1 MRLSDSFGIVCKEL
15 QVLNLRNPSPQRIV
29 VLGGGTAGWF
39 AAIALRRMFSPSVEI
54 KVIESSKIGIVGVG
68 EGGLLNFIGALHHNN
83 IDINEF
89 VRETGATWK
98 WGFSYEGW
106 RTGKEDDR
114 FFHLFASQET
124 PVSRWQERGSWPY
137 LCAMVSQQTE
147 LDSYIEASR
156 LIKNNAT
163 QAQATAL
170 LDTKNAGIVP
180 SFHFDSYKLAGYLK
194 KVALSR
200 GVQHLDAVVDEVV
213 FDEKGF
219 ARELRTADERIALDF
234 LIDASGL
241 SRKVIGKKGM
251 ESEWV
256 SFKDYLLMD
265 CAIPF
270 YMPHPQPNPMLVTR
284 AVTMNAGWMWQIP
297 LVDRVGAGYVFSSKH
312 LSEEEAVKEVE
323 QRLGYAI
330 EPHKTLRFDPGC
342 FRKVWQ
348 NNVMALG
355 LSSGFVEP
363 LEATS
368 IGQMLEQLHS
378 FERVVTSSQGVV
390 SDSAIR
396 EFNEAN
402 FTSWA
407 CIRDFLRMH
416 YDCGRNDTPLWQA
429 VAKSPYPESYRALR
443 EVWQERMPR
452 MVDVEN
458 YAIHGWRGIFHPI
471 NWTLVAAPLGVLPP
485 EAGEMELRRLTPQ
498 KYAEAQRYA
507 AEVKN

>member
-1 MRLSDSFGIVCKEL
+1 M
-15 QVLNLRNPSPQRIV
+15 LNLRNPSPQRIV

-39 AAIALRRMFSPSVEI
+39 AAIALRRIFSPNVEI
-54 KVIESSKIGIVGVG
+54 KVIESSSIGIVGVG
-68 EGGLLNFIGALHHNN
+68 EGGLLNFIGALNHNN
-83 IDINEF
+83 IDVNEF
-89 VRETGATWK
+89 VRETGAAWK

-106 RTGKEDDR
+106 RTGKDDDR

-124 PVSRWQERGSWPY
+124 PVSRWHERGTWPY
-137 LCAMVSQQTE
+137 LSAMVSQNVD
-147 LDSYIEASR
+147 LDRYMQASK
-156 LIKNNAT
+156 LIKDNAT
-163 QAQATAL
+163 QAQAAAL
-170 LDTKNAGIVP
+170 VDAQNAGIIP
-180 SFHFDSYKLAGYLK
+180 SFHFDSYKLATYLK

-200 GVQHLDAVVDEVV
+200 GVTHLDAVVDEVV

-219 ARELRTADERIALDF
+219 ARELRTADERITLDF

-265 CAIPF
+265 SAIPF
-270 YMPHPQPNPMLVTR
+270 YMPHPQQNPMLVTR
-284 AVTMNAGWMWQIP
+284 AITMNAGWMWQIP
-297 LVDRVGAGYVFSSKH
+297 LIERVGAGYVFSSKH
-312 LSEEEAVKEVE
+312 ITEEDAIKEVE

-330 EPHKTLRFDPGC
+330 KPHKTLRFDPGC
-342 FRKVWQ
+342 HKEVWK

-368 IGQMLEQLHS
+368 IGQMLEQLLS
-378 FERVVTSSQGVV
+378 FERVVVSSQGVV

-402 FTSWA
+402 LQSWIG
-407 CIRDFLRMH
+407 IRDFLRMH
-416 YDCGRNDTPLWQA
+416 YDCARNDTPLWQD

-458 YAIHGWRGIFHPI
+458 YAIHHWRGIFHPI
-471 NWTLVAAPLGVLPP
+471 NWMMVAAPLGVLPAS
-485 EAGEMELRRLTPQ
+485 AGEMDLRLLAPEKR
-498 KYAEAQRYA
+498 AEALRYA
-507 AEVKN
+507 QEMKSN